1 MFLILNIKK
10 GYDMLV
16 TPVSTTMFQGY
27 IPLSEYKGPILK
39 LTKKD
44 KELIAH
50 YIQEKSFIELE
61 IMKLRSV
68 YDNYKIHN
76 IDSEWYSNKMGS
88 LILQRDNIDKLIQ
101 EVKINRINKQK
112 LASKKK

>member
-1 MFLILNIKK
+1 MYI
-10 GYDMLV
+10 
-16 TPVSTTMFQGY
+16 TPIAAQNFRGL

-39 LTKKD
+39 LTNKE

-50 YIQEKSFIELE
+50 YTQEKSLIELE

-76 IDSEWYSNKMGS
+76 VDSDWYEDKMGS
-88 LILQRDNIDKLIQ
+88 LVLQRDHLPDLIR
-101 EVKINRINKQK
+101 EIKVNRLNKQK
-112 LASKKK
+112 LSSSKKK

>member
-1 MFLILNIKK
+1 MYI
-10 GYDMLV
+10 
-16 TPVSTTMFQGY
+16 TPMASQNFRGL

-39 LTKKD
+39 LTKKE

-50 YIQEKSFIELE
+50 YTQKKSLIELE

-76 IDSEWYSNKMGS
+76 IDSDWYEDKMGS
-88 LILQRDNIDKLIQ
+88 LILQRDYLADLIN
-101 EVKINRINKQK
+101 EIKVNRLNKQK
-112 LASKKK
+112 LSSSKMN